1 MYAAADVCCV
11 PLSSFRQDFPRL
23 RMRFQPVATNAI
35 FWEDMCPGK
44 NKRLDSLH
52 QGLPITQ
59 GKKYGLNIWVEF

>member
-1 MYAAADVCCV
+1 
-11 PLSSFRQDFPRL
+11 
-23 RMRFQPVATNAI
+23 MRFQPVATNAI